1 MLETWRDVLLTLGAG
16 GGIVFGGVV
25 AALRGYR
32 KFNGNAP
39 DPTNGVADALR
50 ELSTETRATR
60 TTMHRLSETQS
71 EATGAIREA
80 LGEIKGRLGS

>member
-1 MLETWRDVLLTLGAG
+1 MLETLRDVLLAIGAG

-25 AALRGYR
+25 AAVRGYR
-32 KFNGNAP
+32 MVNGNAH

-50 ELSTETRATR
+50 ELSTETRSTR
-60 TTMHRLSETQS
+60 AAMHALTTAQS

-80 LGEIKGRLGS
+80 LGEIKGQLR